1 MPDAGPAGHRVR
13 RFYFLYWLLS
23 SNIFFLIGHNRNF
36 MRYEKEDSGYNE
48 YNIEWQKDISF
59 HWNKQVDKKYQRN
72 NNARRSQK

>member
-1 MPDAGPAGHRVR
+1 
-13 RFYFLYWLLS
+13 
-23 SNIFFLIGHNRNF
+23 

-59 HWNKQVDKKYQRN
+59 HWNKQIDKKYQRN